1 MEPKPILCNCTHFRH
16 PTDEQLGL
24 VDIFFSNYY
33 NLQSVYFEFPPWW
46 GSGYFLELQL
56 TRIWIIK
63 ARKQTKFWIKQGWI
77 LVQPEE
83 GFYIIVT
90 LIVIPTPNLIPNPF
104 PNLFLS
110 DPFSLIPLFSISYQ
124 GLQLHLIIKVLYFC
138 ITDGITKTYQ
148 FILSSHTKNTLK
160 NVHSW

>member
-1 MEPKPILCNCTHFRH
+1 MQCESTFIKDLHFITRPFTFPYPH
-16 PTDEQLGL
+16 TTCIVLYSNPTLIYTVTNPDLYMG
-24 VDIFFSNYY
+24 
-33 NLQSVYFEFPPWW
+33 
-46 GSGYFLELQL
+46 GG
-56 TRIWIIK
+56 
-63 ARKQTKFWIKQGWI
+63 G
-77 LVQPEE
+77 E
-83 GFYIIVT
+83 GGAVIHTYIHVHTYIYIIVT

-160 NVHSW
+160 NVHS